1 MSLQHQHTL
10 VTRDYQGHAI
20 TYQDDGWFN
29 ATQAASRW
37 GKNPAEWLRL
47 PSTIEYLSALKRH
60 HSDMG
65 KSHITRKGNSKQFQQ
80 GTWLHPKL
88 AVPFARWLDADF
100 AVWCDSQIDGII
112 RGSDDWKKLRHMSVA
127 SAKLMAEVIKDQK
140 VAEGKELKPHH
151 FSNEHCLVNSL
162 ITGKFKGIQRNS
174 LTLAELDFIGKFD
187 VRNSLLIAKGMSYEE
202 RKATLTAEAAAW
214 LAANASRLP
223 SANDPGKLAA

>member
-1 MSLQHQHTL
+1 MSLQPQHTL

-29 ATQAASRW
+29 ATQAAAKW
-37 GKNPAEWLRL
+37 GKAPAEWLRL
-47 PSTIEYLSALKRH
+47 PNTVEYLAALKRH
-60 HSDMG
+60 NPSMG
-65 KSHITRKGNSKQFQQ
+65 KSHRSKAGPLSGGG

-112 RGSDDWKKLRHMSVA
+112 RDSDDWKKLRHMSVA

-140 VAEGKELKPHH
+140 TAEGKELKPYH
-151 FSNEHCLVNSL
+151 FSTEHCLVNSL
-162 ITGKFKGIQRNS
+162 ITGKFKGIHRNS
-174 LTLAELDFIGKFD
+174 LSLAELDFIGKFD
-187 VRNSLLIAKGMSYEE
+187 VRNSLLMAKGMSYEE
-202 RKATLTAEAAAW
+202 RKATLAAEAAAW
-214 LAANASRLP
+214 LAENASRLP